1 MNPRAARCI
10 LTAIMVSGLAIAT
23 LPQPSFAQNNSLIG
37 TWKINL
43 DKSKYNSGTAPRSQT
58 NVYQQDGQNIK
69 GTARG
74 VDWQGNPMEVT
85 LLHTYDGQP
94 HPTTGNTFY
103 DSSTYT
109 RVDANT
115 IIFSRSKAG
124 KLVVVGTIVMAPDG
138 KSYTTTTTTTAG
150 KGGIDISVG
159 ERQ

>member
-69 GTARG
+69 ADIRG
-74 VDWQGNPMEVT
+74 VDSQGNVT
-85 LLHTYDGQP
+85 AVVLLHIYDGQP
-94 HPTTGNTFY
+94 HPSTGSPYF
-103 DSSTYT
+103 DSSTYM
-109 RVDANT
+109 RV
-115 IIFSRSKAG
+115 
-124 KLVVVGTIVMAPDG
+124 
-138 KSYTTTTTTTAG
+138 
-150 KGGIDISVG
+150 
-159 ERQ
+159 